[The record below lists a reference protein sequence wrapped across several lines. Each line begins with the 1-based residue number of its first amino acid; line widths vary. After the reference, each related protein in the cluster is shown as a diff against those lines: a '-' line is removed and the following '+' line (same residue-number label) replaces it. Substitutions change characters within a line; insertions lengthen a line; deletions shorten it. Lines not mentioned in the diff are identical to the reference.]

1 MRGHFAHG
9 NKQKSGRRWLLS
21 RTRGGSKPNG
31 YLEEASP
38 GRGNGKRKGQEV
50 ARRLVNLRNSKESV
64 GLEPGV

>member
-1 MRGHFAHG
+1 M
-9 NKQKSGRRWLLS
+9 S
-21 RTRGGSKPNG
+21 RTRGGSKPNR